1 MYSSFVKIFYK
12 NNCEI
17 KYKFYICKLVMVTQ
31 VDLRKML
38 EDKMRRKP
46 NGFLVALIRWVLIED
61 WLNKHMAKIGD
72 KQGVDFMQG
81 VVDVLDIKVEVF
93 GEENLPKAGTP
104 YMFVC
109 NHPLGGVDVV
119 SVASVVGKHYP
130 EGLKIPANDFLMLL
144 TGIKDM
150 LIPVNK
156 IGGQSRSLSE
166 KINQAY
172 ASDTQ
177 LMFFPAGKVSRKK
190 NGVIADE
197 EWKKNFVAKSVEY
210 KRDIIPIRIDA
221 KNSRFFYIVAKL
233 RAKLGIKFNIE
244 MALLVRELRKQMH
257 KTIKITI
264 GKPISYESLD
274 SSKTPYEWAQ
284 EIRSK
289 VYNL

>member
-1 MYSSFVKIFYK
+1 MY
-12 NNCEI
+12 
-17 KYKFYICKLVMVTQ
+17 YICELVMITQ
-31 VDLRKML
+31 VNLRKML

-46 NGFLVALIRWVLIED
+46 KRWMVALIRWVLIED
-61 WLNKHMAKIGD
+61 WLNKYMAMIGD
-72 KQGVDFMQG
+72 KEGVDFMQG
-81 VVDVLDIKVEVF
+81 VVDVLDINVEVE
-93 GEENLPKAGTP
+93 GEHLLPKAGTP

-156 IGGQSRSLSE
+156 VGGQSRSLSD

-177 LMFFPAGKVSRKK
+177 LMFFPAGKVSRKNK
-190 NGVIADE
+190 GVIADD
-197 EWKKNFVAKSVEY
+197 EWKKNFVAKSIEY
-210 KRDIIPIRIDA
+210 KRDIVPIRIDA
-221 KNSRFFYIVAKL
+221 KNSRMFYFIAKL

-257 KTIKITI
+257 NTIKITI
-264 GKPISYESLD
+264 GAPIPYESLD
-274 SSKTPYEWAQ
+274 ASKTPYQWAQ
-284 EIRSK
+284 IIREK

>member
-1 MYSSFVKIFYK
+1 
-12 NNCEI
+12 
-17 KYKFYICKLVMVTQ
+17 
-31 VDLRKML
+31 
-38 EDKMRRKP
+38 
-46 NGFLVALIRWVLIED
+46 
-61 WLNKHMAKIGD
+61 
-72 KQGVDFMQG
+72 
-81 VVDVLDIKVEVF
+81 
-93 GEENLPKAGTP
+93 
-104 YMFVC
+104 
-109 NHPLGGVDVV
+109 
-119 SVASVVGKHYP
+119 
-130 EGLKIPANDFLMLL
+130 MLL

-197 EWKKNFVAKSVEY
+197 EWKKNFVAKSIEY
-210 KRDIIPIRIDA
+210 KRDIVPIRIDA
-221 KNSRFFYIVAKL
+221 INSKFFYIVAKL

-264 GKPISYESLD
+264 GKPISYQSLD

-284 EIRSK
+284 EIRNT

>member
-1 MYSSFVKIFYK
+1 
-12 NNCEI
+12 
-17 KYKFYICKLVMVTQ
+17 MVTQ

-156 IGGQSRSLSE
+156 IGGQSKSLSE

-172 ASDTQ
+172 ASDSQ

-264 GKPISYESLD
+264 GKSISYESLGG
-274 SSKTPYEWAQ
+274 SKTPYEWAQ
-284 EIRSK
+284 EIRNK

>member
-1 MYSSFVKIFYK
+1 MI
-12 NNCEI
+12 
-17 KYKFYICKLVMVTQ
+17 TQ
-31 VDLRKML
+31 VNLQNML
-38 EDKMRRKP
+38 EERMKRKP
-46 NGFLVALIRWVLIED
+46 KRWLVALIRWVLIED
-61 WLNKHMAKIGD
+61 WLNEHMANIGD

-81 VVDVLDIKVEVF
+81 VVDELDIKVQVV

-166 KINQAY
+166 KINEAY

-190 NGVIADE
+190 NGIISDE
-197 EWKKNFVAKSVEY
+197 EWKKNFVAKSIEY
-210 KRDIIPIRIDA
+210 KRDIVPIRIDA
-221 KNSRFFYIVAKL
+221 KNSKLFYAIAKL

-264 GKPISYESLD
+264 GEPISYASLD
-274 SSKTPYEWAQ
+274 SSKTAYQWAQ
-284 EIRSK
+284 EIK
-289 VYNL
+289 KIVYNL

>member
-1 MYSSFVKIFYK
+1 
-12 NNCEI
+12 
-17 KYKFYICKLVMVTQ
+17 MVTQ
-31 VDLRKML
+31 VNLQKML
-38 EDKMRRKP
+38 EEKMHRKP
-46 NGFLVALIRWVLIED
+46 KKWMVALIRWLLIED
-61 WLNKHMAKIGD
+61 WLNTYLYKIGD

-81 VVDVLDIKVEVF
+81 VVDVLDIKVEVV
-93 GEENLPKAGTP
+93 GEENLPEAGTP

-130 EGLKIPANDFLMLL
+130 EGLKIPANDFLLLL

-172 ASDTQ
+172 ASDVQ
-177 LMFFPAGKVSRKK
+177 LMFFPAGKVSRKN

-197 EWKKNFVAKSVEY
+197 EWKKNFVAKSIEY
-210 KRDIIPIRIDA
+210 KRNIVPIRIDA

-244 MALLVRELRKQMH
+244 IALLVRELRKQMH
-257 KTIKITI
+257 NTIKITI
-264 GKPISYESLD
+264 GKPISYQSLD
-274 SSKTPYEWAQ
+274 ETKTAYQWAQ
-284 EIRSK
+284 KIREE
-289 VYNL
+289 VYKL

>member
-1 MYSSFVKIFYK
+1 MI
-12 NNCEI
+12 
-17 KYKFYICKLVMVTQ
+17 TQ
-31 VDLRKML
+31 VNLRKML
-38 EDKMRRKP
+38 EDKMHKKP

-61 WLNKHMAKIGD
+61 WLNEHMANIGD
-72 KQGVDFMQG
+72 KEGVDFMQG
-81 VVDVLDIKVEVF
+81 VVDELDIKVQVT
-93 GEENLPKAGTP
+93 GEENLPKSGTP

-156 IGGQSRSLSE
+156 IGGQSRNLSE

-197 EWKKNFVAKSVEY
+197 EWKKNFVAKSIEY
-210 KRDIIPIRIDA
+210 KRDIVPIRIDA

-274 SSKTPYEWAQ
+274 GPKTPYEWAQ
-284 EIRSK
+284 EIRNK

>member
-1 MYSSFVKIFYK
+1 MI
-12 NNCEI
+12 
-17 KYKFYICKLVMVTQ
+17 TQ
-31 VDLRKML
+31 VNLRKML
-38 EDKMRRKP
+38 EDKMHKKP
-46 NGFLVALIRWVLIED
+46 NRFLVALIRWVLIED
-61 WLNKHMAKIGD
+61 WLNEHMANIGD
-72 KQGVDFMQG
+72 KEGVDFMQG
-81 VVDVLDIKVEVF
+81 VVDELDIKVEVT

-197 EWKKNFVAKSVEY
+197 EWKKNFVAKSIEY
-210 KRDIIPIRIDA
+210 KRDIVPIRIDA

-257 KTIKITI
+257 RTIKITI

-274 SSKTPYEWAQ
+274 GSKTPYEWAQ
-284 EIRSK
+284 EIRNK

>member
-1 MYSSFVKIFYK
+1 
-12 NNCEI
+12 
-17 KYKFYICKLVMVTQ
+17 MVTQ
-31 VDLRKML
+31 VNLRKML
-38 EDKMRRKP
+38 EDRMRRKP
-46 NGFLVALIRWVLIED
+46 SKWMVALVRWVLIED
-61 WLNKHMAKIGD
+61 WLNEHMARIGP
-72 KQGVDFMQG
+72 KHGVDFMKG
-81 VVDVLDIKVEVF
+81 VVDVLDINVEVV
-93 GEENLPKAGTP
+93 GEENLPKHGTP

-109 NHPLGGVDVV
+109 NHPLGGADVV

-156 IGGQSRSLSE
+156 VGGQSRDLSD
-166 KINQAY
+166 KINEAY
-172 ASDTQ
+172 ASSSQ

-197 EWKKNFVAKSVEY
+197 EWKKNFVAKSIEY
-210 KRDIIPIRIDA
+210 KRDIVPIRIDA
-221 KNSRFFYIVAKL
+221 KNSKLFYFIAKT

-244 MALLVRELRKQMH
+244 MALLVRELRKQMN

-264 GKPISYESLD
+264 GEPIPYTSLD
-274 SSKTPYEWAQ
+274 SSKKPHHWAQ
-284 EIRSK
+284 VIREK

>member
-1 MYSSFVKIFYK
+1 M
-12 NNCEI
+12 
-17 KYKFYICKLVMVTQ
+17 FYICNLVMVTQ
-31 VDLRKML
+31 VNLRKML

-46 NGFLVALIRWVLIED
+46 NKWLVALIRWVLIED
-61 WLNKHMAKIGD
+61 WLNEHMANIGD
-72 KQGVDFMQG
+72 KEGVDFMQG
-81 VVDVLDIKVEVF
+81 VVDELDIKVEVF
-93 GEENLPKAGTP
+93 GEENLPQAGTP

-156 IGGQSRSLSE
+156 IGGQSRSLSD

-172 ASDTQ
+172 ASDSQ
-177 LMFFPAGKVSRKK
+177 LMFFPAGKVSRKNK
-190 NGVIADE
+190 GVIADD
-197 EWKKNFVAKSVEY
+197 EWKKNFVAKSIEY
-210 KRDIIPIRIDA
+210 KRDIVPIRIDA
-221 KNSRFFYIVAKL
+221 KNSRLFYFIAKL

-257 KTIKITI
+257 NTIKITI
-264 GKPISYESLD
+264 GSPISYSSLD
-274 SSKTPYEWAQ
+274 GTKTPYQWAQ
-284 EIRSK
+284 VIREK

>member
-1 MYSSFVKIFYK
+1 
-12 NNCEI
+12 
-17 KYKFYICKLVMVTQ
+17 MVTQ
-31 VDLRKML
+31 VNLRKML

-46 NGFLVALIRWVLIED
+46 KKWLVALVRWVLIED
-61 WLNKHMAKIGD
+61 WLNKHMAIIGD
-72 KQGVDFMQG
+72 KEGVDFMQG
-81 VVDVLDIKVEVF
+81 VVDVLDIKVEVK

-109 NHPLGGVDVV
+109 NHPLGGADVV

-156 IGGQSRSLSE
+156 IGGQSRGLSE
-166 KINQAY
+166 KIYQAY
-172 ASDTQ
+172 ASDSQ

-190 NGVIADE
+190 KGAIADE

-221 KNSRFFYIVAKL
+221 KNSKLFYAIAKI

-264 GKPISYESLD
+264 GKPISYKELD
-274 SSKTPYEWAQ
+274 NTKTPHQWAQ
-284 EIRSK
+284 IIREK

>member
-1 MYSSFVKIFYK
+1 
-12 NNCEI
+12 
-17 KYKFYICKLVMVTQ
+17 MVTQ

-172 ASDTQ
+172 ASDAQ

-274 SSKTPYEWAQ
+274 SSKTPHEWAQ
-284 EIRSK
+284 EIRSN

>member
-1 MYSSFVKIFYK
+1 
-12 NNCEI
+12 
-17 KYKFYICKLVMVTQ
+17 MVTQ
-31 VDLRKML
+31 VDLRQML
-38 EDKMRRKP
+38 TDRMRTKP
-46 NGFLVALIRWVLIED
+46 KKWMVSLIRWVLIED
-61 WLNKHMAKIGD
+61 WLNKHMAIIGD
-72 KQGVDFMQG
+72 KEGVHFMQG
-81 VVDVLDIKVEVF
+81 VVDVLNIDVQVV
-93 GEENLPKAGTP
+93 GEENLPKPGTP

-156 IGGQSRSLSE
+156 VGGQSRDLSD
-166 KINQAY
+166 KINEAY
-172 ASDTQ
+172 ASSSQ

-197 EWKKNFVAKSVEY
+197 EWKKNFVAKSIEY
-210 KRDIIPIRIDA
+210 QRDIVPIRIDA
-221 KNSRFFYIVAKL
+221 KNSKLFYFVAKL

-244 MALLVRELRKQMH
+244 MALLVRELRKQMN

-264 GKPISYESLD
+264 GEPIPYTSLD
-274 SSKTPYEWAQ
+274 SSKKPHHWAQ
-284 EIRSK
+284 VIREK

>member
-1 MYSSFVKIFYK
+1 
-12 NNCEI
+12 
-17 KYKFYICKLVMVTQ
+17 MVTQ
-31 VDLRKML
+31 VNLRKML

-46 NGFLVALIRWVLIED
+46 KKWLVALVRWVLIED
-61 WLNKHMAKIGD
+61 WLNKHMAMIGD
-72 KQGVDFMQG
+72 KEGVEFMQG
-81 VVDVLDIKVEVF
+81 VVDVLDIKVEVK

-109 NHPLGGVDVV
+109 NHPLGGADVV

-156 IGGQSRSLSE
+156 IGGQSRGLSE

-172 ASDTQ
+172 ASDSQ

-190 NGVIADE
+190 KGVIADE

-221 KNSRFFYIVAKL
+221 KNSKLFYAIAKI

-264 GKPISYESLD
+264 GKPISYKELD
-274 SSKTPYEWAQ
+274 NTKTPHQWAQ
-284 EIRSK
+284 IIREK

>member
-1 MYSSFVKIFYK
+1 
-12 NNCEI
+12 
-17 KYKFYICKLVMVTQ
+17 MVTQ

-109 NHPLGGVDVV
+109 NHPLGGADVV

-156 IGGQSRSLSE
+156 IGGQSRSLSD

-172 ASDTQ
+172 ASDAQ

-274 SSKTPYEWAQ
+274 SSKTPHEWAQ
-284 EIRSK
+284 EIRSN

>member
-1 MYSSFVKIFYK
+1 
-12 NNCEI
+12 
-17 KYKFYICKLVMVTQ
+17 MVTQ
-31 VDLRKML
+31 VNLRKML

-46 NGFLVALIRWVLIED
+46 NRFLVALIRWILIED
-61 WLNKHMAKIGD
+61 WLNKHMARIGD
-72 KQGVDFMQG
+72 KEGVDFMQG
-81 VVDVLDIKVEVF
+81 VVDVLDIKVEVS

-109 NHPLGGVDVV
+109 NHPLGGADVV

-156 IGGQSRSLSE
+156 IGGQSRSLSD

-172 ASDTQ
+172 ASDSQ

-210 KRDIIPIRIDA
+210 KRDIVPIRIDA
-221 KNSRFFYIVAKL
+221 KNSRLFYFIAKT

-257 KTIKITI
+257 NTIKITI
-264 GKPISYESLD
+264 GSPIPYKTLD
-274 SSKTPYEWAQ
+274 NTKTPHQWAQ
-284 EIRSK
+284 IIREK

>member
-1 MYSSFVKIFYK
+1 
-12 NNCEI
+12 
-17 KYKFYICKLVMVTQ
+17 MVTQ
-31 VDLRKML
+31 VNLRKML
-38 EDKMRRKP
+38 EDKMHRKP
-46 NGFLVALIRWVLIED
+46 NRFLVALIRWVLIED

-109 NHPLGGVDVV
+109 NHPLGGADVV
-119 SVASVVGKHYP
+119 SVASVVGKYYP

-172 ASDTQ
+172 ASDSQ
-177 LMFFPAGKVSRKK
+177 LMFFPAGMVSRKTEGK
-190 NGVIADE
+190 IADLQ
-197 EWKKNFVAKSVEY
+197 WKKNFVAKSIEY
-210 KRDIIPIRIDA
+210 KRDIVPIRIDA
-221 KNSRFFYIVAKL
+221 RNSKLFYFIAKL
-233 RAKLGIKFNIE
+233 RAKLGIKFNVE
-244 MALLVRELRKQMH
+244 MALLVRELRKQMN

-264 GKPISYESLD
+264 GKPIPYTSLD
-274 SSKTPYEWAQ
+274 ESKSASQWAQ
-284 EIRSK
+284 YIREK
-289 VYNL
+289 VYKL

>member
-1 MYSSFVKIFYK
+1 
-12 NNCEI
+12 
-17 KYKFYICKLVMVTQ
+17 MVTQ
-31 VDLRKML
+31 VNLQKML
-38 EDKMRRKP
+38 EEKMHRKP
-46 NGFLVALIRWVLIED
+46 KKWMVALIRWLLIED
-61 WLNKHMAKIGD
+61 WLNTYLYKIGD

-81 VVDVLDIKVEVF
+81 VVDVLDIKVEVT
-93 GEENLPKAGTP
+93 GEENLPEPGTP

-130 EGLKIPANDFLMLL
+130 EGLKIPANDFLLLL

-172 ASDTQ
+172 ASDVQ
-177 LMFFPAGKVSRKK
+177 LMFFPAGKVSRKN

-197 EWKKNFVAKSVEY
+197 EWKKNFVAKSIEY
-210 KRDIIPIRIDA
+210 KRNIVPIRIDA

-233 RAKLGIKFNIE
+233 RAKFGIKFNIE

-257 KTIKITI
+257 NTIKITI
-264 GKPISYESLD
+264 GKPISYQSLD
-274 SSKTPYEWAQ
+274 ETKTAYQWAQ
-284 EIRSK
+284 KIREE
-289 VYNL
+289 VYKL

>member
-1 MYSSFVKIFYK
+1 
-12 NNCEI
+12 
-17 KYKFYICKLVMVTQ
+17 MVTQ
-31 VDLRKML
+31 VNLRKML

-46 NGFLVALIRWVLIED
+46 KKWLVALVRWVLIED
-61 WLNKHMAKIGD
+61 WLNKHMAMIGD
-72 KQGVDFMQG
+72 KEGVDFMQG
-81 VVDVLDIKVEVF
+81 VVDVLDIKVEVK

-109 NHPLGGVDVV
+109 NHPLGGADVV

-156 IGGQSRSLSE
+156 IGGQSRGLSE

-172 ASDTQ
+172 ASDSQ

-190 NGVIADE
+190 KGVIADE

-221 KNSRFFYIVAKL
+221 KNSKLFYAIAKI
-233 RAKLGIKFNIE
+233 RAKLGITFNIE

-264 GKPISYESLD
+264 GKPISYKELD
-274 SSKTPYEWAQ
+274 NTKTPHQWAQ
-284 EIRSK
+284 IIREK

>member
-1 MYSSFVKIFYK
+1 ML
-12 NNCEI
+12 
-17 KYKFYICKLVMVTQ
+17 YICTMITQ
-31 VDLRKML
+31 VNLQNML
-38 EDKMRRKP
+38 EERMRRKP
-46 NGFLVALIRWVLIED
+46 KRWMVALIRWVLIED
-61 WLNKHMAKIGD
+61 WMNEYLAKIGD
-72 KQGVDFMQG
+72 KEGIGFMQG
-81 VVDVLDIKVEVF
+81 VVDALDIKVKVF

-119 SVASVVGKHYP
+119 SVASVVGKYYP

-144 TGIKDM
+144 TGIQDM

-156 IGGQSRSLSE
+156 IGGQSRDLSE

-177 LMFFPAGKVSRKK
+177 LMFFPAGKVSRKN

-197 EWKKNFVAKSVEY
+197 EWKKNFVAKSIEY
-210 KRDIIPIRIDA
+210 KRDIVPIRIDA
-221 KNSRFFYIVAKL
+221 KNSKFFYFVAKL

-257 KTIKITI
+257 KTITITI
-264 GKPISYESLD
+264 GKPISYKKLD
-274 SSKTPYEWAQ
+274 ATKTAHQWAQ
-284 EIRSK
+284 KIREK
-289 VYNL
+289 VYKL

>member
-1 MYSSFVKIFYK
+1 
-12 NNCEI
+12 
-17 KYKFYICKLVMVTQ
+17 MVTQ
-31 VDLRKML
+31 VNLRKML

-46 NGFLVALIRWVLIED
+46 KKWLVALVRWVLIEE
-61 WLNKHMAKIGD
+61 WLNKHMAMIGD
-72 KQGVDFMQG
+72 KEGVDFMQG
-81 VVDVLDIKVEVF
+81 VVDVLDIKVEVK

-109 NHPLGGVDVV
+109 NHPLGGADVV

-156 IGGQSRSLSE
+156 IGGQSRGLSE

-172 ASDTQ
+172 ASDSQ

-190 NGVIADE
+190 KGVIADE

-221 KNSRFFYIVAKL
+221 KNSKLFYAIAKI

-264 GKPISYESLD
+264 GKPISYKELD
-274 SSKTPYEWAQ
+274 NTKTPHQWAQ
-284 EIRSK
+284 IIREK

>member
-1 MYSSFVKIFYK
+1 MI
-12 NNCEI
+12 
-17 KYKFYICKLVMVTQ
+17 TQ
-31 VDLRKML
+31 VNLRKML
-38 EDKMRRKP
+38 EDKMHKKP
-46 NGFLVALIRWVLIED
+46 NRFLVALIRWVLIED
-61 WLNKHMAKIGD
+61 WLNEHMANIGD
-72 KQGVDFMQG
+72 KEGVDFMQG
-81 VVDVLDIKVEVF
+81 VVDELDIKVEVS

-172 ASDTQ
+172 ASNTQ

-197 EWKKNFVAKSVEY
+197 EWKKNFVAKSIEY
-210 KRDIIPIRIDA
+210 RRNIVPIRIDA

-257 KTIKITI
+257 RTIKITI

-274 SSKTPYEWAQ
+274 GSKTPYEWAQ
-284 EIRSK
+284 EIRNK

>member
-1 MYSSFVKIFYK
+1 MI
-12 NNCEI
+12 
-17 KYKFYICKLVMVTQ
+17 TQ
-31 VDLRKML
+31 VDLQKML
-38 EDKMRRKP
+38 EERMRRKP
-46 NGFLVALIRWVLIED
+46 KKWLVALIRWVLIEK
-61 WLNKHMAKIGD
+61 WLNKHLAKIGD
-72 KQGVDFMQG
+72 KEGVDFMQG
-81 VVDVLDIKVEVF
+81 VVDVLDINVQVS

-109 NHPLGGVDVV
+109 NHPLGGEDVV

-130 EGLKIPANDFLMLL
+130 EGLKIPANDFLLLL

-166 KINQAY
+166 KINEAY

-190 NGVIADE
+190 NGIISDE
-197 EWKKNFVAKSVEY
+197 EWKKNFVAKSIEY
-210 KRDIIPIRIDA
+210 KRDIVPIRIDA
-221 KNSRFFYIVAKL
+221 KNSKLFYAIAKL

-264 GKPISYESLD
+264 GEPISYASLD
-274 SSKTPYEWAQ
+274 SSRTAYQWAQ
-284 EIRSK
+284 EIK
-289 VYNL
+289 KIVYNL